1 MRDSSSV
8 EDLLRNAKRELDG
21 MEERRTE
28 LLKTVE
34 SCEHILKVLPAETT
48 MPLPLNVHPME
59 KERVKGINQRQ
70 FVFDK
75 LEAANSRGTTNME
88 LRRIY
93 REEVGENP
101 STNFPYSPLRT
112 MRVKGTVVER
122 DGKFYLA
129 DRP

>member
-1 MRDSSSV
+1 MTDSSSV

-28 LLKTVE
+28 LLKTVA
-34 SCEHILKVLPAETT
+34 SCDHILKVLPAETT
-48 MPLPLNVHPME
+48 MPLPLNVHPMQ
-59 KERVKGINQRQ
+59 KEKGINQRQ

-75 LEAANSRGTTNME
+75 LKAANSRGTTNME

-93 REEVGENP
+93 KEEVGKTP
-101 STNFPYSPLRT
+101 SANFPYSPLRT
-112 MRVKGTVVER
+112 MRTNGTVVER

-129 DRP
+129 DRA